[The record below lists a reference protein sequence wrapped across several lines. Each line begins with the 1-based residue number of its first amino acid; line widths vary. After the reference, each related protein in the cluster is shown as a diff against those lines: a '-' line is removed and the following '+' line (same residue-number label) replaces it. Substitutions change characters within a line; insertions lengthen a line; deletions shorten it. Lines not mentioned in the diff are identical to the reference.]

1 MGTETR
7 NPASSI
13 ESFDRFVPL
22 LSKNGRRRAPQ
33 GEGHPGGAR
42 AQPTEQ
48 GREGTGKRATRSIA
62 VGSPQ
67 PLRAINEMMVDALSP
82 FAAPLPVLRLAGQS
96 GGAAQ
101 ESRRPAEPGHPQ
113 EPGRLRQRP
122 RAHAAGRRDRPAR
135 LRGPLHRA
143 HREDGRDGRP
153 LQGERRRGR
162 RAEIEVSRLTVDSR
176 SIDQRNSLKSLSP
189 FNRGWRWT
197 TTTTPNWRA
206 PRMRL
211 CSPGMGNVATVK

>member
-1 MGTETR
+1 MADVVHLRAKGTRVER
-7 NPASSI
+7 
-13 ESFDRFVPL
+13 VPSQR
-22 LSKNGRRRAPQ
+22 SKV
-33 GEGHPGGAR
+33 
-42 AQPTEQ
+42 
-48 GREGTGKRATRSIA
+48 GREASDTVA

-67 PLRAINEMMVDALSP
+67 PLRAMNEMMVDGLSP

-153 LQGERRRGR
+153 LEGERRRGR
-162 RAEIEVSRLTVDSR
+162 RAEIEVTPHCRFA
-176 SIDQRNSLKSLSP
+176 ID
-189 FNRGWRWT
+189 
-197 TTTTPNWRA
+197 
-206 PRMRL
+206 
-211 CSPGMGNVATVK
+211 